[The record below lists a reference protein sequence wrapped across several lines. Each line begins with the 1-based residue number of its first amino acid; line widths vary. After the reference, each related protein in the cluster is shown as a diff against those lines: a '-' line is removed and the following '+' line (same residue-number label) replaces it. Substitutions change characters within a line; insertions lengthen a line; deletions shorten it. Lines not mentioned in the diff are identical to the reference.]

1 MGNYDSFFA
10 LPFGKIGIYGL
21 ISPRFCGM
29 GSGHSTL
36 GSYNLPSSLCP
47 ISIFPL
53 PDFQRTWRFLALP
66 HGINYMGSEM
76 HSPVYIFVLLLPL
89 ISLWALRFM
98 GLVYYSWN
106 FFWLVTGYSQV
117 RPRHQLADCSDH
129 ILLVQDPARRGGLAK
144 KNPT

>member
-1 MGNYDSFFA
+1 MEEQASISQISRNMGIYDSFFA

-36 GSYNLPSSLCP
+36 GSYSLQSSLCP

-53 PDFQRTWRFLALP
+53 PDFQRKWRFLALP

-89 ISLWALRFM
+89 ISPL
-98 GLVYYSWN
+98 GLEVYGFS
-106 FFWLVTGYSQV
+106 
-117 RPRHQLADCSDH
+117 
-129 ILLVQDPARRGGLAK
+129 ILLLDFLLVGNGLLPGSAQALVGRLQ
-144 KNPT
+144 